1 MKTYNNLEAQNDVM
15 VLNAGINESVS
26 IKQRKNASP
35 LDVEGIIVNI
45 STDEVMD
52 FIREGRENF
61 SNKTNLMVCK

>member
-61 SNKTNLMVCK
+61 PNKTNLMVCK